1 MKVLR
6 TRFWIIGWC
15 AVVLVFGSAWSA
27 FAAGDEELQELL
39 KTKLESIQAK
49 GSGEIAGA
57 SIAAVDFLPRLYE
70 KRQFNPAWSNKGNV
84 EALLEA
90 IESSDEQ
97 GLTPSDFHAEQLAA
111 MGKSAQDP
119 DARAD
124 LDILMTDAFVRLAYQ
139 MLFGKVDPEKL
150 DADWNFDELILEQ
163 DPATVINESL
173 DSGKI
178 GELIADLEPKEPYY
192 ESIKAALKR
201 YRQIEAN
208 GGWPQIPEGPKLKAG
223 MESDRVIALRRRLQ
237 ATGDLGNGGATG
249 STSFDDPL
257 GEAVKRFQKRHG
269 LDADGVVGGKTLAAL
284 NVPVEARI
292 NQIRVNLE
300 RARWVLHNL
309 EPDYIV
315 VNIAGFEVYVVE
327 NGEEVWTSRAVVG
340 KPYRKT
346 PVFKATMD
354 HLVFNPTWTVPPTIL
369 RNDVLPKVR
378 KDPAYLPQN
387 NFSVIDG
394 SGKRVDPSSVNWS
407 AKNPP
412 YRIVQGSGP
421 KNALGE
427 VKFMF
432 PNKHAVYLHDT
443 PSKSLFDKSE
453 RTFSSGCI
461 RVQKPFDLAKLLLRG
476 DSSWTPE
483 RIEKAKASGKT
494 ETVKLETPLPVL
506 LLYWTVQ
513 PEADGTVRFM
523 NDVYERDARILKEL
537 DEAFSTRI

>member
-1 MKVLR
+1 VLR
-6 TRFWIIGWC
+6 
-15 AVVLVFGSAWSA
+15 
-27 FAAGDEELQELL
+27 Q
-39 KTKLESIQAK
+39 
-49 GSGEIAGA
+49 
-57 SIAAVDFLPRLYE
+57 
-70 KRQFNPAWSNKGNV
+70 
-84 EALLEA
+84 
-90 IESSDEQ
+90 
-97 GLTPSDFHAEQLAA
+97 
-111 MGKSAQDP
+111 
-119 DARAD
+119 
-124 LDILMTDAFVRLAYQ
+124 
-139 MLFGKVDPEKL
+139 
-150 DADWNFDELILEQ
+150 
-163 DPATVINESL
+163 
-173 DSGKI
+173 
-178 GELIADLEPKEPYY
+178 
-192 ESIKAALKR
+192 
-201 YRQIEAN
+201 YRQIEAD
-208 GGWPQIPEGPKLKAG
+208 GGWPQIPEGPKLEVG
-223 MESDRVIALRRRLQ
+223 MESDRVVALRRRLLV
-237 ATGDLGNGGATG
+237 TDDLAEGTAADSTAFDGA
-249 STSFDDPL
+249 L
-257 GEAVKRFQKRHG
+257 AEEVKGFQERHG
-269 LDADGVVGGKTLAAL
+269 LDADGVIGGKTLAAL

-292 NQIRVNLE
+292 GQIRVNLE

-309 EPDYIV
+309 EPDYII
-315 VNIAGFEVYVVE
+315 VNIAGFRVYVME
-327 NGEEVWTSRAVVG
+327 NGEQVWTSRAVVG
-340 KPYRKT
+340 KPFRKT

-378 KDPAYLPQN
+378 KDPSYLSQN

-412 YRIVQGSGP
+412 YRIVQGPGS

-461 RVQKPFDLAKLLLRG
+461 RVQKPFELAELLLRG
-476 DSSWTPE
+476 DSSWTAE
-483 RIEKAKASGKT
+483 RMEKVRASGKT
-494 ETVKLETPLPVL
+494 ETVKLATPLPVL